1 MEDEVTATSKNTP
14 IKPTKR
20 PLRQNMVRNVNVYNR
35 HVKKHLKENNYIKA
49 LRALHEGR
57 NNNHPAHKQA
67 FNSLISDQNSILAV
81 LKKKNPKW
89 SRTSVDDHDLTARTL
104 FMEDNTDEEL

>member
-1 MEDEVTATSKNTP
+1 MEDEVTATSKTTP
-14 IKPTKR
+14 IKVTGK
-20 PLRQNMVRNVNVYNR
+20 PLRQNMVRNANVYNR

-67 FNSLISDQNSILAV
+67 FNSLISD

-89 SRTSVDDHDLTARTL
+89 SRTSVDDLTARTL
-104 FMEDNTDEEL
+104 FTEDNTDDEL